1 MEGKKIRH
9 QRKVVGLAIL
19 LINDQHDDINPS
31 TFTCDFC
38 VESKHLQDSFKV
50 KGCSHFF
57 CDQCIVKFVVS
68 KLQDNVTS
76 IMCPVPGCKGM
87 LDPEHCR
94 PILPNQVFDRWGSAL
109 CEAVVMGSKTDKY
122 LYCPFKDCSALLVY
136 ENDTKRALCAAV
148 CPHCKRELCPSCKVP
163 WHTEFDCAQFQK
175 LSDDDDMVKEL
186 AKKMKWTRCP
196 SCKYYIQKSFGCNH
210 VRCRSVM

>member
-1 MEGKKIRH
+1 MEGKKIRY

-50 KGCSHFF
+50 KGC
-57 CDQCIVKFVVS
+57 
-68 KLQDNVTS
+68 
-76 IMCPVPGCKGM
+76 KGM

-94 PILPNQVFDRWGSAL
+94 PILPNQIFDRWGSAL

-136 ENDTKRALCAAV
+136 ENGTKRALCAAV

-175 LSDDDDMVKEL
+175 LSDGDMVKEL
-186 AKKMKWTRCP
+186 ARKLKWPRCP
-196 SCKYYIQKSFGCNH
+196 SCKYYIQKSSGCN
-210 VRCRSVM
+210 RMKCRSVM